1 MKTVALD
8 VHSESSQMTV
18 VSPAGEILLE
28 MKLATQP
35 EDLRRV
41 IAGIDGPKRVVFE
54 EGPMSGMIQDAL
66 AGVAEEIISC
76 DPTRNAL
83 VARSED
89 KSDERDALRLAMLWR
104 AQAIHPVY
112 VPPEPYRTLRSLVRY
127 DHALGK
133 GITGVKNRIKALCRR
148 LGIRCR
154 GVRVYSDAG
163 RKEALEQI
171 PDAALRWQAKSLYR
185 QLATLRTE
193 RLRARGVLLRQSR
206 KFPEIER
213 LKSIP
218 GVGPVIARTIVAW
231 VVDPHRFKSRS
242 ALSSYGGLG
251 LGQGWTNWHPINRAH
266 ASKRG
271 QRELKR
277 VLFIAARGALLG
289 ENSLTRRYQARIRSG
304 WEDRKAIRDVAR
316 CILMIARAVWIT
328 GRAYDDVMVNVP
340 EMKSRCR

>member
-8 VHSESSQMTV
+8 VHSETSQMTV

-28 MKLATQP
+28 MKLLTRP

-54 EGPMSGMIQDAL
+54 EGPMSGMIKDAL
-66 AGVAEEIISC
+66 AGAAEEIVSC
-76 DPTRNAL
+76 DPTQNAL
-83 VARSED
+83 IARAED
-89 KSDERDALRLAMLWR
+89 KNDERDALRLAVLSQ
-104 AQAIHPVY
+104 AKAIHPVY

-127 DHALGK
+127 DHALARSIAGA
-133 GITGVKNRIKALCRR
+133 KNRIKALCRR

-154 GVRVYSDAG
+154 GIRVYSEAG
-163 RKEALEQI
+163 RKEALGQI
-171 PDAALRWQAKSLYR
+171 TDAGLRWQAKSIYR
-185 QLATLRTE
+185 QLKVLRTE
-193 RLRARGVLLRQSR
+193 RLRARKVLIRQSG

-218 GVGPVIARTIVAW
+218 GVGPVVARTIVAW
-231 VVDPHRFKSRS
+231 VVDPLRFKSRN

-251 LGQGWTNWHPINRAH
+251 LGQGWTNWQPIGRAR
-266 ASKRG
+266 ASKKG

-289 ENSLTRRYQARIRSG
+289 ENSLTRRYQARTRSG
-304 WEDRKAIRDVAR
+304 WEDRKAIRDLAR
-316 CILMIARAVWIT
+316 CILMTARAVWIT
-328 GRAYDDVMVNVP
+328 GKEYDDAMVSVP
-340 EMKSRCR
+340 EVQSRCR